1 MKLKIQKSELSL
13 ATARTQG
20 AISDRSLAHIGL
32 KATDDH
38 LKVSVADRVL
48 IIYSSLSANVEE
60 QGAIFV
66 PARLFSDVVRELPE
80 GIVSLISE
88 PNFLVIKAGDH
99 NEFVMK
105 LPRIEEKEWRD
116 PPAISEF
123 CSAELPTEKIQYMI
137 DQVQLCVAQE
147 SPRNYGAV
155 GFFHKP
161 QSNTLRLVGTD
172 GFRLSYSEVDVTLP
186 EEFLDN
192 GVCLS
197 KRALNELQRMCGEG
211 YETLNIFISDDQTIL
226 MAFIPGYEIFVRL
239 SSVKYPNYQGV
250 LPNQDL
256 TPVEVSRPYLQSVA
270 KRVLLAADKTRAL
283 QLCFSESSLTLS
295 SRTLGSSE
303 GTESIALK
311 GYLGGDRELA
321 VNGKFLTDVFSTIGS
336 DEITIN
342 FKSVNDPIVLVPKK
356 EPEQCKSMHVLV
368 PIRET
373 N

>member
-20 AISDRSLAHIGL
+20 ATSDRSLAHIGL
-32 KATDDH
+32 KAADGQ
-38 LKVSVADRVL
+38 LKVCVSDRVL
-48 IIYSSLSANVEE
+48 IVYSSLEAEISEE
-60 QGAIFV
+60 GCIFV
-66 PARLFSDVVRELPE
+66 PARLFSDVVRELPD
-80 GIVSLISE
+80 GFVSLICE
-88 PNFLVIKAGDH
+88 QNFLVIKAGVND
-99 NEFVMK
+99 EFIMK
-105 LPRIEEKEWRD
+105 LPGIEDKEWRD
-116 PPAISEF
+116 APAIASF
-123 CSAELPTEKIQYMI
+123 SSTELPTEKVQYMI
-137 DQVQLCVAQE
+137 DQIQLCVAQE

-155 GFFHKP
+155 GFLHKP
-161 QSNTLRLVGTD
+161 NSSTLRLVGTD
-172 GFRLSYSEVDVTLP
+172 GFRLSYSEVQVPLP
-186 EEFLDN
+186 EDFLEE

-211 YETLNIFISDDQTIL
+211 YDRLSIFISKDQTIL
-226 MAFIPGYEIFVRL
+226 TAFVPGYEIFVRL

-250 LPNQDL
+250 LPSQDL
-256 TPVEVSRPYLQSVA
+256 VPVDVSRPYLQSVA

-303 GTESIALK
+303 GTESINLQ

-342 FKSVNDPIVLVPKK
+342 FKSVNDPIVLIPKM
-356 EPEQCKSMHVLV
+356 EPEKCKSMHVLV